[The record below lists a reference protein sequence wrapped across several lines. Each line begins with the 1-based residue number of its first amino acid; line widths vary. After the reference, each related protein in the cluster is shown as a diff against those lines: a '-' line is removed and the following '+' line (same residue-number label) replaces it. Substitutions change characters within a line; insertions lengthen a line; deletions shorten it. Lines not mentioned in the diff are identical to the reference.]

1 MDTRDWAKAR
11 RERTRYLIEL
21 RGLLTK
27 SGLPELI
34 AAIEPDDRAVILGAL
49 LELADACASRPMIR
63 PGVSGSCAGASAAGR
78 PCGPRRWSSRNGPS
92 VGVRTT
98 LSEPRWIAFSK
109 MAS

>member
-49 LELADACASRPMIR
+49 LELADALRESSDDP
-63 PGVSGSCAGASAAGR
+63 SGRVRVMRWRDRGRSVLRAATAA
-78 PCGPRRWSSRNGPS
+78 
-92 VGVRTT
+92 V
-98 LSEPRWIAFSK
+98 A
-109 MAS
+109 